1 MVDCLNMSISFI
13 IIFVYIYST
22 YDPDPFYN
30 STWAVFNAIFHILL
44 LSEWIFKMY
53 ATKHI

>member
-1 MVDCLNMSISFI
+1 MSISFI
-13 IIFVYIYST
+13 IIFVYVYST
-22 YDPDPFYN
+22 YDPNPFYN